1 MNRAEVMEKE
11 LHAAKEEFAHAMKT
25 HGPEKGEEIHKLR
38 NENEH
43 LRAELN
49 ELRKAVEELRQTKE

>member
-1 MNRAEVMEKE
+1 